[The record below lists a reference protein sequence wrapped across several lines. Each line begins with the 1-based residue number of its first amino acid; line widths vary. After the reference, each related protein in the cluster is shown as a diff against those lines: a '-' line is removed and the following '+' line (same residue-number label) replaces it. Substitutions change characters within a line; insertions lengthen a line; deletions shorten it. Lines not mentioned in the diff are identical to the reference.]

1 VNHIYRS
8 PRATRTTRSA
18 AGVVLA
24 AAAVGGSLAT
34 SAPASAAESY
44 TVIAHRG
51 DQAARPESTLAAFK
65 SAIAKG
71 ADMIEMD
78 VAFSKTGYP
87 VIMHDLTLDRTTNCS
102 GLVSSKTVTQMRKC
116 DAGSW
121 FSSAYKGE
129 RIPTL
134 WDAMKYI
141 HAHSSTTQV
150 ILHMKVT
157 PTPAQAKITLQRV
170 NLNGMADR
178 AVVMAS
184 NPTAMARMKAAGAK
198 RQAYIF
204 SSSTGWN
211 QKYKIMVPYDTALS
225 ASQVK
230 SAHARGA
237 KVWAVE
243 SHPLSVSSLL
253 KLTVPVD
260 GVLVNHL
267 DPTVLDLLNG
277 VVKKVTT
284 PAAPILGTPA
294 LTTTT
299 DGLAK
304 VTSRVSP
311 NAADRA
317 DAELKAQDAYDK
329 ALEAEIEAIQKK
341 AYEDAGISDNAMQD
355 VS

>member
-1 VNHIYRS
+1 MNRAYVS
-8 PRATRTTRSA
+8 PRANRTTRSA
-18 AGVVLA
+18 AGIVLA

-34 SAPASAAESY
+34 SASASAAEDY

-51 DQAARPESTLAAFK
+51 DRDARPENTLPAFK

-78 VAFSKTGYP
+78 VAFSKTGFP
-87 VIMHDLTLDRTTNCS
+87 VVIHDLTLDRTTNCS
-102 GLVSSKTVTQMRKC
+102 GKVSSKTVTQLHKC

-134 WDAMKYI
+134 WDAMKYV
-141 HAHSSTTQV
+141 HSQSSSAQV

-157 PTPAQAKITLQRV
+157 PTPAQAKITMQRV

-178 AVVMAS
+178 VVVMAS
-184 NPTAMARMKAAGAK
+184 NPTAMSRMKSAGAK

-204 SSSTGWN
+204 SSAAGWS

-225 ASQVK
+225 SSKVAE
-230 SAHARGA
+230 AHARGA

-243 SHPLSVSSLL
+243 SHPLTLSSLL
-253 KLTVPVD
+253 KLTIPVD
-260 GVLVNHL
+260 GVMVNHL
-267 DPTVLDLLNG
+267 NTTVLDLLSG
-277 VVKKVTT
+277 VVKKVVTPTAPLLEAPPVTVTT
-284 PAAPILGTPA
+284 QS
-294 LTTTT
+294 LTKATQ
-299 DGLAK
+299 
-304 VTSRVSP
+304 SISP

-317 DAELKAQDAYDK
+317 DTYEQNLDAQIK
-329 ALEAEIEAIQKK
+329 AIQEK
-341 AYEDAGISDNAMQD
+341 AYRDAGITDDQMQD
-355 VS
+355 IS